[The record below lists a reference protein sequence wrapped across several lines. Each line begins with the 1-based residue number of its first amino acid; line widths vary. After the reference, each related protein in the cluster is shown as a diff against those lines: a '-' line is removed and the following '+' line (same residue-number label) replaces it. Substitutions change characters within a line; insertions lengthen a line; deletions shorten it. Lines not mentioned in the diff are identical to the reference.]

1 MDAERLIDLSRHAL
15 ARSRAVAE
23 VVAEAGQAQLL
34 AQAVGGQLVA
44 FGPPELSRDARGL
57 AETGGPGDR
66 DGTGAAEVMRAG
78 SRAARL
84 TGIDDPREALIAL
97 GALLA
102 DVGIALVGV
111 ACATDEEGLYWHC
124 VEAMDAA
131 DEAGDRV
138 RAMLRRL
145 SAADLAG
152 RDLRRP
158 PGVVG
163 ERAGPWDGGPLAGA
177 NGPAGPSGDG
187 RVRERSV
194 ERGAGGTARSG
205 ALPVES
211 ERRNG
216 PAVRDGCGHASGA
229 IGQAPAR
236 PAPVSPSVSGADSVL
251 RTAARPAP
259 VPPST
264 APSRTDGPVS
274 CHVPLPPRAGRR
286 GGPQAPRPRTAGYP
300 DGPSDGAPDH
310 GGAPAVPDTADSAAG
325 SP

>member
-1 MDAERLIDLSRHAL
+1 MDAERLIDMSRLAL

-23 VVAEAGQAQLL
+23 VVAEAWQAQLL
-34 AQAVGGQLVA
+34 AQAIGGQLVA
-44 FGPPELSRDARGL
+44 LGPPELSRDARGL
-57 AETGGPGDR
+57 AETGGPGSGGHDR
-66 DGTGAAEVMRAG
+66 PGGAEPVRGGARAVL
-78 SRAARL
+78 L

-158 PGVVG
+158 PGVLG
-163 ERAGPWDGGPLAGA
+163 ERAGPPGSPPAAVPAGVPGPLGA
-177 NGPAGPSGDG
+177 RAQDHGPARGTD
-187 RVRERSV
+187 RVP
-194 ERGAGGTARSG
+194 GGG
-205 ALPVES
+205 ALPPAEDG
-211 ERRNG
+211 RRNG
-216 PAVRDGCGHASGA
+216 TAVRDGRGHAPGA
-229 IGQAPAR
+229 AGPVAGRPAVLPPGPAR
-236 PAPVSPSVSGADSVL
+236 A
-251 RTAARPAP
+251 
-259 VPPST
+259 
-264 APSRTDGPVS
+264 DGPVS
-274 CHVPLPPRAGRR
+274 CHVPLPPRAPR
-286 GGPQAPRPRTAGYP
+286 G
-300 DGPSDGAPDH
+300 
-310 GGAPAVPDTADSAAG
+310 GGAPALRPPAVRRPEGPTGGGPDRAEALGVPDAVDSTAG